1 MLFNAYLDF
10 VIQSNETL
18 RKLVEQGKIIAFC
31 DDMFI
36 MAKDKKEAEE
46 TLKAFAEIQDF
57 GFKINLKKT
66 KIMTDREDIKIVT
79 EIYGVK
85 IKE

>member
-1 MLFNAYLDF
+1 
-10 VIQSNETL
+10 
-18 RKLVEQGKIIAFC
+18 
-31 DDMFI
+31 

>member
-10 VIQSNETL
+10 VIQSNESL
-18 RKLVEQGKIIAFC
+18 RKLVEQGKLLAFC

-46 TLKAFAEIQDF
+46 TLKDFA
-57 GFKINLKKT
+57 
-66 KIMTDREDIKIVT
+66 
-79 EIYGVK
+79 
-85 IKE
+85 